1 MHIIWLLIKASWVS
15 AALAILMGIISGICS
30 ARLIALIN
38 TTISQ
43 NATQSLLISFAGLA
57 VLAFVTGSLS
67 QFLLIDLSQNSVYQ
81 LRLRLS
87 QRILAAPLRQLEQ
100 LGPSQLLAV
109 LTSDVQTIA
118 DTVFV
123 IPFLCID
130 IAVVGGCF
138 IYLGWLSG
146 QVFLVVMTCM
156 VIAIVLVQILLSLAY
171 RFLYLARQEVD
182 RLFTHFRSITDGIKE
197 LKLHSVRRQTFFEE
211 DLEVSAAMSR
221 RHQKTALKFA
231 ALSNGSGQLL
241 FFLLIGLLLYG
252 VPVVLPTAQGV
263 LPAYILTMTFTLG
276 PLGNVI
282 QRLPNLASANVSI
295 QKVNQ
300 MGLTL
305 AENAE
310 METVVTQASPTDWQK
325 LKLSQVVH
333 TYHDQEADHL
343 FTVGPIDL
351 TLKAGELVFIVGGNG
366 SGKSTLAKLITGL
379 YAPESG
385 EIHLDNEPIVNTNR
399 EWYRQ
404 HFSTVFSDFH
414 LFERLISEELSTL
427 DNQAQAYLRKLE
439 LAQKVSVQNGRL
451 STTVLSQGQRKRLAL
466 LSAYLENRSIY
477 LFDEWAA
484 DQDPI
489 FREIFYTQLLAE
501 LKQRGKTVLVISHDD
516 HFFHIADRIIKLDYG
531 RIESDDY
538 PAAGKLKERS

>member
-1 MHIIWLLIKASWVS
+1 MQIIWLLIKASWVS
-15 AALAILMGIISGICS
+15 ATLAILTGIISGVCS

-38 TTISQ
+38 TAISQ
-43 NATQSLLISFAGLA
+43 NATQSVILSFVGLA
-57 VLAFVTGSLS
+57 VLAFMTGSLS
-67 QFLLIDLSQNSVYQ
+67 QFLLVDLSQNSVYQ

-87 QRILAAPLRQLEQ
+87 RRILTAPLRQLEQ
-100 LGPSQLLAV
+100 LGPSRLFAV
-109 LTSDVQTIA
+109 LTSDVEAIA
-118 DTVFV
+118 NTVFV

-130 IAVVGGCF
+130 VAVVGGCL

-146 QVFLVVMTCM
+146 RVFLIVMTCM
-156 VIAIVLVQILLSLAY
+156 VIAIVLVQLLLSFAY
-171 RFLYLARQEVD
+171 RFLRLARQEVD
-182 RLFTHFRSITDGIKE
+182 QLFTHFRSITDGIKE
-197 LKLHSVRRQTFFEE
+197 LKLHSGRRQTFFEE
-211 DLEVSAAMSR
+211 DLKGSAATYR
-221 RHQKTALKFA
+221 RYQKTALKFA

-252 VPVVLPTAQGV
+252 VPVVLPSAQGV
-263 LPAYILTMTFTLG
+263 LPAYILTITFVLG
-276 PLGNVI
+276 PLGNII

-305 AENAE
+305 TKNAE
-310 METVVTQASPTDWQK
+310 IETVVTQASPRDWQQ
-325 LKLSQVVH
+325 LKLAEVVH

-351 TLKAGELVFIVGGNG
+351 TLKFGELVFIVGGNG

-379 YAPESG
+379 YVPESG
-385 EIHLDNEPIVNTNR
+385 EIHLDNEPIVDTNR

-404 HFSTVFSDFH
+404 HFSTVFSDFY

-427 DNQAQAYLRKLE
+427 DKQAQAYLRKLE
-439 LAQKVSVQNGRL
+439 LEQKVSVQDRQL
-451 STTVLSQGQRKRLAL
+451 STTGLSQGQRKRLAL

-484 DQDPI
+484 DQDPV

-501 LKQRGKTVLVISHDD
+501 LKQRGKTILVISHDD
-516 HFFHIADRIIKLDYG
+516 HFFHLADRIIKLDYG

-538 PAAGKLKERS
+538 PATEKQKERL